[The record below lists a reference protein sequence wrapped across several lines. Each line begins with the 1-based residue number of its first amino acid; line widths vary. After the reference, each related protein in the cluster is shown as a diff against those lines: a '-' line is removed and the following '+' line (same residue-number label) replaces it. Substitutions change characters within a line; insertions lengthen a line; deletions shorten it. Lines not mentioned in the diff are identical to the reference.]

1 MEIMDYLEKSH
12 NKTRKEGL
20 DSDAFS
26 RLVDARNQL
35 EQVAPD
41 FIYLDSKPEV
51 EQELLS
57 KQGSARKDLDPRLHH
72 RHVVCKEL
80 AAKLGKSPT
89 VGATD
94 KANSQLYVSG
104 VRSVDTSVVYGVI
117 LPLPGM
123 SVRACSASQAYGLY
137 YSNLCI
143 YQLCPPELYLKLWGL
158 FCILA
163 HSPSF

>member
-26 RLVDARNQL
+26 RLVDARHQL

-41 FIYLDSKPEV
+41 LIFVDAKPEV

-57 KQGSARKDLDPRLHH
+57 KQGSAGKNQDPRLHH
-72 RHVVCKEL
+72 SHVVCKEL

-89 VGATD
+89 VGAAGD

-117 LPLPGM
+117 LPLPAM
-123 SVRACSASQAYGLY
+123 SVRACSPVKHMAYIIVIYAFTNCATL
-137 YSNLCI
+137 SCI
-143 YQLCPPELYLKLWGL
+143 
-158 FCILA
+158 
-163 HSPSF
+163 